1 MYLHFH
7 VNFRISWL
15 IYKKLTYLAEFDE
28 SWHLNCNVSS
38 ELWMRCISPF
48 FCCSVTK
55 SCLTLWDPMEH
66 AKTPCPSSSP
76 WVCSNSCPLSQWCHP
91 TISSS
96 VVPFSSCLPSFPASG
111 SFQMRQFFTSGGQS
125 IGASAS
131 ASVLPTNI
139 QDWFP
144 LGLTGWISLQSK
156 GPFKSLLQHHSLK
169 ASILQH
175 SAFFMVQLSHPHM
188 TTGKTIA
195 LTICIFV
202 GKVTSLLLNMLSRF
216 VIAFLPRSK
225 RLLILWLQSL
235 WLQWFWSPKK

>member
-1 MYLHFH
+1 MSLHFH

-28 SWHLNCNVSS
+28 NWHLNYNVSS

-48 FCCSVTK
+48 LRCSVTK
-55 SCLTLWDPMEH
+55 SCPTLWDPMEH

-76 WVCSNSCPLSQWCHP
+76 WVCSNSSALSQWCHP

-96 VVPFSSCLPSFPASG
+96 VALFSCPQSFPALG
-111 SFQMRQFFTSGGQS
+111 SFAKSQLFLSGGWS
-125 IGASAS
+125 TGASAS

-156 GPFKSLLQHHSLK
+156 GPFKSLL
-169 ASILQH
+169 
-175 SAFFMVQLSHPHM
+175 
-188 TTGKTIA
+188 
-195 LTICIFV
+195 
-202 GKVTSLLLNMLSRF
+202 
-216 VIAFLPRSK
+216 
-225 RLLILWLQSL
+225 
-235 WLQWFWSPKK
+235 